1 VRAYETVKSGAYDV
15 GEAVI
20 TTSLYDM
27 VKVIGGAFEPDYTW
41 QEFLLVGE
49 QCDDIQEISW
59 ARKASVDR
67 FVYGESDPLVTFT
80 TQIACERNHLD
91 SRGGA
96 KLMCVAVCCP
106 NGS

>member
-1 VRAYETVKSGAYDV
+1 MRAYETVKSGAYDV

-49 QCDDIQEISW
+49 QCDDI
-59 ARKASVDR
+59 
-67 FVYGESDPLVTFT
+67 
-80 TQIACERNHLD
+80 
-91 SRGGA
+91 
-96 KLMCVAVCCP
+96 
-106 NGS
+106 